1 MLHLNWLAQVMSIG
15 TNWLVV
21 HNQCPFNLNTHLR
34 WKVVKPASEFIVQ
47 PIMNWL
53 QTKRHFLV
61 EYDVG
66 SVVVAISYK
75 ANAFLPKVLD
85 PLVLEFQFDL
95 VRSHDNIIYT
105 DFTENFIINER
116 LYKIFFKWSNI
127 VERMENS
134 SQELKNIAFLRQDI
148 MKKNEVLEMVNTHMT
163 INRTDE
169 KWHWTQRRTM
179 TTRRGSARRMCLWAR
194 TFLLNWLVSTHTR
207 WGIW

>member
-1 MLHLNWLAQVMSIG
+1 M
-15 TNWLVV
+15 
-21 HNQCPFNLNTHLR
+21 
-34 WKVVKPASEFIVQ
+34 
-47 PIMNWL
+47 
-53 QTKRHFLV
+53 
-61 EYDVG
+61 
-66 SVVVAISYK
+66 
-75 ANAFLPKVLD
+75 
-85 PLVLEFQFDL
+85 VLEFQFDL

-169 KWHWTQRRTM
+169 KWH
-179 TTRRGSARRMCLWAR
+179 
-194 TFLLNWLVSTHTR
+194 
-207 WGIW
+207 